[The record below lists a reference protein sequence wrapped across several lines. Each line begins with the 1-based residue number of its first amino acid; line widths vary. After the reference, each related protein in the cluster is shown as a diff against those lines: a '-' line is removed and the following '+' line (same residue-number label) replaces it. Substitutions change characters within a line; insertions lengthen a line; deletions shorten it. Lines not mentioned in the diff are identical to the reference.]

1 MKLVLRSEKEIK
13 FSSLADLE
21 KAIPEELSGHA
32 LNYGQGEGQVE
43 IASTVWGF
51 YFYSNKYYYMQLE
64 EGKEVAELVFEL
76 AESISNALSKAFSTP
91 IRLIAV
97 GNMESET

>member
-1 MKLVLRSEKEIK
+1 
-13 FSSLADLE
+13 
-21 KAIPEELSGHA
+21 
-32 LNYGQGEGQVE
+32 
-43 IASTVWGF
+43 
-51 YFYSNKYYYMQLE
+51 MQLE